1 MFQNKIDRAKTFTLL
16 HISYCVISA
25 LALVIS
31 YAINGF
37 TVENWKS
44 SDGASLFYIPLML
57 IVYFCFCFA
66 WCINDRIALLAISK
80 KKHKLLKY
88 HLNFAITIMIF
99 SAPILGC
106 VAYLFTY
113 VGLRSGWDLMQAFN
127 CRDAAWYLISSSVM
141 MFFGTLMSSFLS
153 YYWYQIKKEFS
164 TLVTSTPN
172 DQADIISIVCNM
184 VICQK
189 KPNQNTH

>member
-1 MFQNKIDRAKTFTLL
+1 MFHNKIDRAKTFTLL

-99 SAPILGC
+99 SAPIFVCLN
-106 VAYLFTY
+106 VFWNTNEFIFIVLL
-113 VGLRSGWDLMQAFN
+113 VPDQERIFN
-127 CRDAAWYLISSSVM
+127 ACYFDA
-141 MFFGTLMSSFLS
+141 
-153 YYWYQIKKEFS
+153 K
-164 TLVTSTPN
+164 
-172 DQADIISIVCNM
+172 
-184 VICQK
+184 
-189 KPNQNTH
+189 